1 MTERPSPETD
11 KDYWQAQLPLLLL
24 VLVLPSAIELVLTA
38 ADHGWLADQRLRT
51 TAYQNGAFWTGLLG
65 NWRPNYPGQAVT
77 MFVTYSF
84 LHAGLWH
91 LTGNMMALIVL
102 MQLTAGALRGW
113 RLLVVYVI
121 SAIGGALGFAL
132 LGTALNPM
140 VGASGA
146 LFGLAG
152 AWRWLE
158 WRQVHGPGRR
168 TLIVVRDVVI
178 MVALNA
184 LMWLAQDRALA
195 WEAHLGGFAAGVAAM
210 AALPRRRADQ

>member
-1 MTERPSPETD
+1 MTERPFPEAD
-11 KDYWQAQLPLLLL
+11 KTYWRAQLPMLLLF
-24 VLVLPSAIELVLTA
+24 LVLPSVIELVLTA
-38 ADHGWLADQRLRT
+38 ADHGWLATQRLRT

-65 NWRPNYPGQAVT
+65 NWRPNYPGQPVT
-77 MFVTYSF
+77 MFLTYSF

-102 MQLTAGALRGW
+102 MQMTAGALRGW
-113 RLLVVYVI
+113 RLSAVYVV
-121 SAIGGALGFAL
+121 SAVGGALGFAL
-132 LGTALNPM
+132 LGAALNPM

-158 WRQVHGPGRR
+158 WRQIEGAGRR
-168 TLIVVRDVVI
+168 ALTVLRDVVI

-210 AALPRRRADQ
+210 AALPRRRGDQ